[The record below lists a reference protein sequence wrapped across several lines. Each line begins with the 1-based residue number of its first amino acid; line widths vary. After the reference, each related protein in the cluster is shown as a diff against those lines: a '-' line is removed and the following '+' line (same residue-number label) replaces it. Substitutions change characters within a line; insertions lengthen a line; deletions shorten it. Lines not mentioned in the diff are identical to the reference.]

1 MQNKSEILTNVLFGN
16 GSLKQIIYC

>member
-1 MQNKSEILTNVLFGN
+1 MQNKSEILTNVLFGK

>member
-1 MQNKSEILTNVLFGN
+1 MQNKSEILTNVLFWN